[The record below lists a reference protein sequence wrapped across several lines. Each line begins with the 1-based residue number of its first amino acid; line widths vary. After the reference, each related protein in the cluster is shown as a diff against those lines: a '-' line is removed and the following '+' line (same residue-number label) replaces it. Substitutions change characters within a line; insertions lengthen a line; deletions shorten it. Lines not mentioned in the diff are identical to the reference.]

1 MTENTSRF
9 GDPLMTGPEIAE
21 FIVRVFPDA
30 ASFGFAIDEVESGRV
45 VMSLA
50 VDERRL
56 RPGGTVSGPTM
67 MTLADTAM
75 WALTLAHV
83 GPEPMTVT
91 ANLSIHF
98 LLRPPPGVLVAE
110 AKLLKLG
117 GRLVVGEVAISGAD
131 GGVVVAH
138 ATVTYSVPPPRK
150 RTGN

>member
-1 MTENTSRF
+1 
-9 GDPLMTGPEIAE
+9 MTGPELMT
-21 FIVRVFPDA
+21 FITSVFPGA
-30 ASFGFAIDEVESGRV
+30 GEFGFAIDSVESGRV
-45 VMSLA
+45 VLSLETQDIA
-50 VDERRL
+50 L

-98 LLRPPPGVLVAE
+98 LHRPPPGTLYAE

-117 GRLVVGEVAISGAD
+117 GRLVVGEVAIRGEEDA
-131 GGVVVAH
+131 VVAH
-138 ATVTYSVPPPRK
+138 ATVTYSVPPPHK
-150 RTGN
+150 RVATR